1 MHSKQKENHLIMK
14 SYSTEDK
21 ILNLSTLEQQLKQ
34 FTRER
39 EWEQFHTP
47 KNLAMALSVEAAELL
62 ELFQWDKEG
71 QAIDEKKLN
80 RVGEELSDILV
91 YLLRLTHVLN
101 IDLPQALEQ
110 KMLQNAKKYPA
121 EMVKGQSKKYDQ
133 Y

>member
-1 MHSKQKENHLIMK
+1 MK
-14 SYSTEDK
+14 SYLSKDQ
-21 ILNLSTLEQQLKQ
+21 ILNLTQLEGQLKQ
-34 FTRER
+34 FAQER
-39 EWEQFHTP
+39 DWEQFHTP

-71 QAIDEKKLN
+71 VEFDGKRLQ

-101 IDLPQALEQ
+101 INLPEALEQ
-110 KMLQNAKKYPA
+110 KMQQNAQKYPVDK
-121 EMVKGQSKKYDQ
+121 VKGQSKKYDE